1 MVVVPSSSVSVELQ
15 AVFILEIIVWLP
27 CEIITGVPVIVVP
40 GGPVRPSEVPAG
52 PTGGA
57 PPPSKPKSL
66 APTELSD
73 ELVLSTAVDGGQVTP
88 LRQTLGSSLGPGLGL
103 LDKLIA
109 VSSVLRVARGT
120 GLLGTG

>member
-1 MVVVPSSSVSVELQ
+1 MVVVPGSSVSVELQ

-27 CEIITGVPVIVVP
+27 LVPVIVVP

-57 PPPSKPKSL
+57 PPPSKPQSL

-73 ELVLSTAVDGGQVTP
+73 ELVLSAAVDGGQVTP
-88 LRQTLGSSLGPGLGL
+88 LRKTLGSSLGPGLGL
-103 LDKLIA
+103 LDKLIT